1 MLFVSF
7 DEFFLRNSLR
17 AFLQYCNLA
26 HYLQCDVHF
35 AAWILG
41 FWLYIC
47 IEKNATI
54 SEQAGSS
61 TVCGISRYINQG
73 GNMSSE
79 SPGFFRQ
86 LPSALPGLVLI
97 VATMML
103 IRIWIEPW
111 MAHTKIFGMSK
122 PLTDAFHLNYILL
135 GILSGLFYRNVVFH
149 GRMPDVFVDGFRLSR
164 LMIKVGIV
172 LLGSLYTFS
181 AIIKLG
187 FMSIVLISAFVLL
200 SIAMTFWLGK
210 VLGVDRSM
218 TAVLANALSICGVSA
233 AVATSPAVEAK
244 ASHVAY
250 AITTILGF
258 GVLTMFLS
266 PYIGHMLALSNTQY
280 GAWIGTG
287 ILNTGQVLASALAF
301 DPQVGPGTALA
312 VAEVWNI
319 MRVIAI
325 PFAVFVVTLWYWAG
339 KDAVDASGN
348 RQSLGSLLAEKFPVF
363 VLGFLAMVFLTSLGA
378 FGDVGVQTGHH
389 PSAAILS
396 LRVTMQWIFGFGL
409 VGLGGFID
417 FKELREAGGAPFK
430 LGIIVGLTKYLVAL
444 VMVIAFKQFFV

>member
-1 MLFVSF
+1 
-7 DEFFLRNSLR
+7 
-17 AFLQYCNLA
+17 
-26 HYLQCDVHF
+26 
-35 AAWILG
+35 
-41 FWLYIC
+41 
-47 IEKNATI
+47 
-54 SEQAGSS
+54 
-61 TVCGISRYINQG
+61 
-73 GNMSSE
+73 MSSE

-97 VATMML
+97 IVTMMV

-135 GILSGLFYRNVVFH
+135 GIISGMFYRNIVF
-149 GRMPDVFVDGFRLSR
+149 GGKIPDMLVDGFRLSR
-164 LMIKVGIV
+164 LMIKVGII

-187 FMSIVLISAFVLL
+187 FTAIALISAFVVLTVL
-200 SIAMTFWLGK
+200 MVLWLGK
-210 VLGVDRSM
+210 AFGLDRSM

-250 AITTILGF
+250 AIATILGF

-266 PYIGHMLALSNTQY
+266 PYIGHELGLTNMQY

-301 DPQVGPGTALA
+301 DPQAGPGTALA
-312 VAEVWNI
+312 VAEVWNV

-325 PFAVFVVTLWYWAG
+325 PFAVFAVTFWYWAG
-339 KDAVDASGN
+339 KDAVDSKGN
-348 RQSLGSLLAEKFPVF
+348 RQSLGSLLVEKFPVF
-363 VLGFLAMVFLTSLGA
+363 VIGFMAMVFLTSMGA
-378 FGDVGVQTGHH
+378 FGDVGVESGHS
-389 PSAAILS
+389 PSAAIMS

-417 FKELREAGGAPFK
+417 FDELRQAGGAPFR
-430 LGIIVGLTKYLVAL
+430 LGLLVGATKYIVAL
-444 VMVIAFKQFFV
+444 LIVLLLKQYFV